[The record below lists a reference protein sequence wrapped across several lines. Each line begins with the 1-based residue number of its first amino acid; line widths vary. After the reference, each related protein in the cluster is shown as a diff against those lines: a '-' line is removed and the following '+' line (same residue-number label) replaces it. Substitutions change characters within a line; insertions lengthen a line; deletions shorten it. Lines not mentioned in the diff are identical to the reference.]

1 MKLSCYALVLVSATG
16 FGSAAGVAAPLNTA
30 FTYQGRLTNGATTA
44 SGPYDFE
51 FRLFDDVTAG
61 VQVGSTL
68 TVDDVTVTGGL
79 FTVTLDFGSVYDGN
93 RRWLSIAVRPG
104 ESVEPCTPLTPR
116 QELTGTPHALFA
128 LNAQAADGLR
138 LPFGA
143 SASAGIPIFSI
154 HNTGT
159 GLAISGTA
167 VGTGVSGSSTAATGM
182 TEGGLFRSSST
193 SGRGVF
199 GIASA
204 TAGNTSGVYGQSDS
218 ATGRGVFGTATAT
231 TGAKNCG
238 GWFQSGGTGGVGA
251 FGWASSGSGT
261 TYGLYGLSDSAT
273 GRGVHG
279 WASSASGRN
288 YGVYGQSDGN
298 DGRGVYGIATATT
311 GFTYGGKFENDS
323 TQGGGVQGVAK
334 PDSGETS
341 GVFGQSNSTSGRG
354 VYGIAAASTGQS
366 YGGYFQS
373 KSSEGTGVYASAET
387 GRPAVVADHM
397 LHVGSDTRE
406 GWLRVYGTASKES
419 LVNIFADR
427 DGGNVVV
434 FESEGRPAAVLEA
447 SQDLSGGHLRV
458 DRGSGNP
465 GFVVQ
470 GNAGSQEP
478 MVRITGSSRSAVFNM
493 RTTIPDDETVIL
505 PEGAVCASEIGD
517 EPGIAVGFDASHSL
531 TESLTTLLSV
541 DITTP
546 AVGYVFAIATAN
558 ARVEHGITGA
568 SSAEFGLTDGISPSY
583 SAAAFVHAGLPAG
596 PFLIPVTVQRVF
608 PANAGLTTISI
619 IGREILDGWTAQNI
633 RLTLIYFPTAYG
645 AAPAS
650 ASASMPKTNAGQVV
664 SASGQAATA
673 AEAPASDRARM
684 ASELKEVKARLARL
698 EAMLEQGSKGAGR

>member
-1 MKLSCYALVLVSATG
+1 MKLTCYALVLVSAAG
-16 FGSAAGVAAPLNTA
+16 FGSAAGVAAPLSTA
-30 FTYQGRLTNGATTA
+30 FTYQGRLTNGAAAA

-51 FRLFDDVTAG
+51 FRLFDDVAAG
-61 VQVGSTL
+61 VQAGPTL
-68 TVDDVTVTGGL
+68 TVNDVTVTGGL

-231 TGAKNCG
+231 TGAKNYG

-261 TYGLYGLSDSAT
+261 TYGLYGQSDSAT

-288 YGVYGQSDGN
+288 YGVYGQSDGD
-298 DGRGVYGIATATT
+298 DGRGVC
-311 GFTYGGKFENDS
+311 
-323 TQGGGVQGVAK
+323 
-334 PDSGETS
+334 
-341 GVFGQSNSTSGRG
+341 
-354 VYGIAAASTGQS
+354 GIAAASTGQS

-434 FESEGRPAAVLEA
+434 LENEGRPAAVLEA
-447 SQDLSGGHLRV
+447 SEDLSGGHLRV

-465 GFVVQ
+465 GFEVR
-470 GNAGSQEP
+470 GNAGSEEP
-478 MVRITGSSRSAVFNM
+478 MVRITGSSRSAIFNM
-493 RTTIPDDETVIL
+493 RTTIPDDDTVIL

-517 EPGIAVGFDASHSL
+517 EPGIAVGYDASHSL

-541 DITTP
+541 DITAP

-568 SSAEFGLTDGISPSY
+568 SSAEFGLNDGISPSY

-608 PANAGLTTISI
+608 PVNAGLTTISV
-619 IGREILDGWTAQNI
+619 IGREILNGWTAKNI

-645 AAPAS
+645 AATAS
-650 ASASMPKTNAGQVV
+650 ASASMPKTTAGQVV
-664 SASGQAATA
+664 SASSQPAPTA
-673 AEAPASDRARM
+673 KAPASDRARM